1 MMMPAAAAMALT
13 GRAGQDDAAWAIGTL
28 GLYVVMYL
36 FMNLTAFLIVALIR
50 HQTGSE
56 QISAYRGL
64 LWRSPG
70 VAICFSLVLL
80 SLLGIPPLV
89 GFAAKFAIFSS
100 LADANMIV
108 VLIIAG
114 LNTVLSLFYYMRV
127 IRVMALEEAADA
139 QPIRM
144 PVLGSVNGFFVLV
157 LTLPL
162 LVFGVF
168 WEPVLNWALISARTL
183 LY

>member
-1 MMMPAAAAMALT
+1 M
-13 GRAGQDDAAWAIGTL
+13 
-28 GLYVVMYL
+28 
-36 FMNLTAFLIVALIR
+36 
-50 HQTGSE
+50 
-56 QISAYRGL
+56 
-64 LWRSPG
+64 
-70 VAICFSLVLL
+70 AICFSLVLL